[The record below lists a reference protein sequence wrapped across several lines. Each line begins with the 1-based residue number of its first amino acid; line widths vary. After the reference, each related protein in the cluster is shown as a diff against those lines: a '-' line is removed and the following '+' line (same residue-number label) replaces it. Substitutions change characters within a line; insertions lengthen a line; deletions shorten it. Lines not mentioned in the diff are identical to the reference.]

1 MIIINPSYNCKY
13 LSSLL
18 YANTHVICQTLSS
31 KYRHDKYV
39 LLGMRLS
46 QHLKTMTIKTIQ
58 IQFLTL
64 FVSLYFYPTLT
75 VSCSLTVL
83 TWAIQ
88 MHICREMQVN
98 ERYVPT
104 SLHSDNNDSSETY
117 T

>member
-1 MIIINPSYNCKY
+1 MTTINPSYNFKY
-13 LSSLL
+13 LPYSTPILML
-18 YANTHVICQTLSS
+18 FAKLSS

-39 LLGMRLS
+39 LLGMSLS

-64 FVSLYFYPTLT
+64 FVSLYFHPTLT

-98 ERYVPT
+98 DRYVPT